1 MNKNAIDGVDVLS
14 LIVKKTKNK
23 QHTKRLGSLGFK
35 RPPQNNKA
43 RKIIIKQ
50 LTGETRRG
58 AEGREKESCDDLA
71 SHADALRGSSGV
83 PAA

>member
-50 LTGETRRG
+50 LTGDSRG

-71 SHADALRGSSGV
+71 SHADALRSSSSA